1 VPVPRGGGW
10 LLLSFSA
17 PLGPLAPA
25 MTRLFDA
32 ICSTLR
38 WDQ

>member
-1 VPVPRGGGW
+1 MPVPRDGGW

-25 MTRLFDA
+25 MIKLFDA
-32 ICSTLR
+32 IAATLR